1 MLGGFT
7 PVRSLGSGES
17 CRLRRSSELG
27 LRMVCQFRAR
37 YRKLIRSRLDM
48 VYLNT
53 DDQVRADDGS
63 ITKLHFYPLQYQ
75 PLFSTET
82 GQNEICALKDAAL
95 VDLSVGPDSSM

>member
-1 MLGGFT
+1 M
-7 PVRSLGSGES
+7 SLRCVWFVNST
-17 CRLRRSSELG
+17 
-27 LRMVCQFRAR
+27 R
-37 YRKLIRSRLDM
+37 YRELRGSKLDM

-63 ITKLHFYPLQYQ
+63 ITKLLHSDPLQYQ